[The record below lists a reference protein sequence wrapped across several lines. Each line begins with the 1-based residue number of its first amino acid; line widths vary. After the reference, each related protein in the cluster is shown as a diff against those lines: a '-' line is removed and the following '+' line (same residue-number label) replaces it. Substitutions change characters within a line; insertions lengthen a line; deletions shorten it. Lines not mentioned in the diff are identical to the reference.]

1 MLYDRATRSSHFI
14 TAPSTNVYAPIDV
27 FDGAYQVAAMQISRS
42 LTGYYVKFLI
52 DRLCFKFLK
61 K

>member
-1 MLYDRATRSSHFI
+1 MLYECATGKFHFI

-42 LTGYYVKFLI
+42 LAGYYVKFLS